1 MLSGITFRALKAKEI
16 LKVAEMKANM
26 NHTFVICAYKES
38 PFLEEC
44 VKSLLAQSESSVIK
58 LATSTPNDYI
68 IHISQKY
75 NIDMYVNDGEKGIA
89 GDWNFAY
96 SLTDT
101 EYVTIAHQDD
111 IYESE
116 YAKRVLEKLNTCRKK
131 PLIAFTDYGEIKYG
145 KREKSTALLKIKRML
160 LLPIRPNCMQNK
172 KWIKRGILSLGN
184 PICCPSVTYARKN
197 IPDKLFMTHF
207 RSNVDWE
214 TWERLSKL
222 DGSFVYCKDVL
233 MFHRIHEGSET
244 SSVINENKR
253 GQEDY
258 EMFQKFWP
266 RFIAKMLTK
275 KYASSEKYNKG

>member
-16 LKVAEMKANM
+16 LKVVEMKANM

-44 VKSLLAQSESSVIK
+44 VKSLLAQSERSVIK
-58 LATSTPNDYI
+58 LATSTPNDY
-68 IHISQKY
+68 
-75 NIDMYVNDGEKGIA
+75 
-89 GDWNFAY
+89 
-96 SLTDT
+96 
-101 EYVTIAHQDD
+101 
-111 IYESE
+111 
-116 YAKRVLEKLNTCRKK
+116 
-131 PLIAFTDYGEIKYG
+131 GEIKCG
-145 KREKSTALLKIKRML
+145 SKETSTTLLKIKRLL
-160 LLPIRPNCMQNK
+160 LLPIHPKCMQHK
-172 KWIKRGILSLGN
+172 KWIQRGIISFGN
-184 PICCPSVTYARKN
+184 SICCPSVTYVKEN
-197 IPDKLFMTHF
+197 LPEKLFATHF

-222 DGSFVYCKDVL
+222 DGSFVYCKHVL

-275 KYASSEKYNKG
+275 KYASSEKYNNG